1 MKTTTATYSI
11 EITTD
16 EGRLSFLKD
25 MPTKPKTHKGIKS
38 QNDRL
43 SRWVEK
49 EYPNFLSYHISLVN

>member
-1 MKTTTATYSI
+1 MKTTTATYQI
-11 EITTD
+11 QVTTD

>member
-25 MPTKPKTHKGIKS
+25 MPTKPKTHKRIKS